1 MAEKN
6 LKIDIQEMT
15 ETGMHLGH
23 KTSKLNPKMEE
34 YIVGIKNTV
43 HVLDLEKTAVLFQA
57 ALDYI
62 AELVKQGGVLMLVGT
77 KPPLKRLVQ
86 AIAQE
91 AGLPYVFERW
101 LGGTFTNFEVLQ
113 KRAKYF
119 REKEQEKLEGKLDK
133 YTKKERLKI
142 EKDLLEMKNK
152 FEGVKNLEKLPQA
165 VFICDI
171 VKDNLC
177 LKEATMKSIK
187 TIAIVDTNTNPSL
200 VDFPIPANDDAL
212 SSVGY
217 ILERVKQ
224 AVLLAQ
230 GVKNQVTKS

>member
-1 MAEKN
+1 MAENN

-43 HVLDLEKTAVLFQA
+43 HVLDLEKTAVLLQK

-62 AELVKQGGVLMLVGT
+62 IGLVKQGGVLMLVGT

-86 AIAQE
+86 ATAKE

-113 KRAKYF
+113 KRARYF
-119 REKEQEKLEGKLDK
+119 REKEQEKTEGKLEK

-142 EKDLLEMKNK
+142 EKDLSEMKNK

-177 LKEATMKSIK
+177 LKEATMKGIK
-187 TIAIVDTNTNPSL
+187 TIAIVDTNADPSS

-212 SSVGY
+212 NSVGY

-230 GVKNQVTKS
+230 GAKGQVTKN